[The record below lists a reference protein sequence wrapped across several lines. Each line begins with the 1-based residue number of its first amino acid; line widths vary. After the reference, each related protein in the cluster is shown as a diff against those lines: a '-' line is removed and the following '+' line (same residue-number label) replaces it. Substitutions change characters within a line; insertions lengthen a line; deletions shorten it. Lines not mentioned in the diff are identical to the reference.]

1 METVLMT
8 LPAHFDGDR
17 IRLDV
22 DVALKPDTRLLV
34 TVLDETLPGGALVW
48 QAMKLSETAFARVW
62 DNDED
67 AVYDSL

>member
-22 DVALKPDTRLLV
+22 EVV
-34 TVLDETLPGGALVW
+34 
-48 QAMKLSETAFARVW
+48 FN
-62 DNDED
+62 DNYNYPLMTIRN
-67 AVYDSL
+67 AH